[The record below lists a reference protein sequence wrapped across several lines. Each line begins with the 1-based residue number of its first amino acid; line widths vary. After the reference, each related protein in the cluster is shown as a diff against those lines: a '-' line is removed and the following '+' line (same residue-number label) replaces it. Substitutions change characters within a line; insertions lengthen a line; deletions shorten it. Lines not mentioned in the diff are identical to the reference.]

1 MNELNMEEKIF
12 HGKVKGQIIHRY
24 KDRKVIQHFEEN
36 LQNRVNGAVG
46 MEIEEIWA
54 TVKGFKLICTDKNC
68 KNGKRKMLIVLTGS
82 KLKYGDTMF
91 RLTAREE
98 IRKDVKKETPE
109 DVKKKVDEIRRMH
122 QAESRAQ

>member
-24 KDRKVIQHFEEN
+24 KDRKVIQHFEET
-36 LQNRVNGAVG
+36 LQNRVNSAVG
-46 MEIEEIWA
+46 MEIEQIWA
-54 TVKGFKLICTDKNC
+54 TVQGFTLICTDKNC

-91 RLTAREE
+91 RLTAREK

-122 QAESRAQ
+122 L

>member
-24 KDRKVIQHFEEN
+24 KDRKVIQHFEET

-82 KLKYGDTMF
+82 KLKYEDTMF

-98 IRKDVKKETPE
+98 IRKDVKLKTPE

-122 QAESRAQ
+122 QAQ

>member
-12 HGKVKGQIIHRY
+12 HGQVKGQIIHRY
-24 KDRKVIQHFEEN
+24 RDRKVIQHFEEN

-54 TVKGFKLICTDKNC
+54 TVKGFKLICADKNC
-68 KNGKRKMLIVLTGS
+68 KNRERKMLIVLTGS
-82 KLKYGDTMF
+82 KLSYKDTMF

-98 IRKDVKKETPE
+98 IRKDIKLKTPE
-109 DVKKKVDEIRRMH
+109 DVKRKVDEIRRKH
-122 QAESRAQ
+122 QAQ

>member
-1 MNELNMEEKIF
+1 MEEKIF
-12 HGKVKGQIIHRY
+12 HGKIKGQIIHRY

-68 KNGKRKMLIVLTGS
+68 KNGERKMLIVLTGS
-82 KLKYGDTMF
+82 KLPYKDTMF
-91 RLTAREE
+91 RLTVREE

-109 DVKKKVDEIRRMH
+109 DVKEKVDKIRQKY
-122 QAESRAQ
+122 QAEAQ